1 MKKFVIA
8 PALAVLLIVP
18 LWAALGVLEV
28 EEEEGGGHHGAGGG
42 DVEEFIMQV
51 EDFVAENTRP
61 DGCVEPGLAGEGEH
75 EGAEEHQEDEE
86 HHEEHPT
93 VYLQAFQ
100 YGYRP
105 SKLCLKSGETY
116 VFKMMSTD
124 VTHGASIQLGPG
136 SKMIRLPPGVLVE
149 QEVTF
154 TEPGEYMLY
163 CSYYCGVGH
172 PVMAAKIIVEPSE
185 HEEEADHEE
194 EAEHGGE

>member
-1 MKKFVIA
+1 MKKFVIV
-8 PALAVLLIVP
+8 PALAVLLIIP
-18 LWAALGVLEV
+18 LWAAMGILQV
-28 EEEEGGGHHGAGGG
+28 EEEKGGDHHGSEG
-42 DVEEFIMQV
+42 DVEEFVMQV
-51 EDFVAENTRP
+51 EDFVAKYTRP
-61 DGCVEPGLAGEGEH
+61 DGCVEPGLAEGDEH
-75 EGAEEHQEDEE
+75 EGGGEEHQEK
-86 HHEEHPT
+86 EEHPT

-105 SKLCLKSGETY
+105 GKLCLKSGETY

-124 VTHGASIQLGPG
+124 VTHGASILLKPG

-172 PVMAAKIIVEPSE
+172 PVMAAKIIVEPWE
-185 HEEEADHEE
+185 HEEEPKASHEE
-194 EAEHGGE
+194 KAENGGM